1 MSGRRLEQQ
10 YLKLLGYFGLL
21 EVTTTLQEL
30 ADQLCCTRRH
40 MRSLLTQMHSLGWI
54 NWQAEPGRGRRSCLQ
69 LLRNE
74 HQLLSDKAD
83 KLLDAGCFSEAIEL
97 LGEEKQL
104 IAPLLR
110 AKLGYSIRADHQTLR
125 VPYYRTMPNLYPGT
139 PLRRSE
145 LHLVRQIFNG
155 LTRIN
160 EEKGEVEADLAHHWR
175 MLEPLH
181 WRFYLRPSVQFHDG
195 RELCAADVV
204 ASLTRCA
211 HLPLYS
217 HIAQISQCGTLGVD
231 IQLLEPDLHL
241 PLLLSNI
248 EAMILPADH
257 ASQIA
262 FAAKPVGTGAY
273 CVAEN
278 NDWHLRLK
286 AFDHYFG
293 LRALLDEVEILM
305 WPELSAPQQLDESP
319 MHLPK
324 SGGDRA
330 KSTTEISTATATW
343 LSSSLSDVD
352 YAAGLAASFTGK
364 PSDVFSEMFLE
375 KGGYFLL
382 CDSRSSFW
390 QGIEQRRWLREKL
403 SPHVL
408 LQQLIEPI
416 RHFWVPTG
424 SLLPTWFHCMM
435 PCNSESPFQ
444 SDQNTKPVLRLA
456 YHKQHPEYHM
466 LTVLMTNLLALEG
479 VELETVALTYTDWA
493 DGNADVDLWLGTV
506 NFAVPEVWNVGCWL
520 LGTPLLRQSISG
532 GDIAQLKDWMTKW
545 RNNTINAEELMR
557 FATTS
562 GWLQPLFH
570 HWMRLKG
577 PEQAKGIHLNNLGWF
592 DFKSTWIEP
601 EI

>member
-1 MSGRRLEQQ
+1 
-10 YLKLLGYFGLL
+10 
-21 EVTTTLQEL
+21 
-30 ADQLCCTRRH
+30 
-40 MRSLLTQMHSLGWI
+40 
-54 NWQAEPGRGRRSCLQ
+54 
-69 LLRNE
+69 
-74 HQLLSDKAD
+74 
-83 KLLDAGCFSEAIEL
+83 
-97 LGEEKQL
+97 
-104 IAPLLR
+104 
-110 AKLGYSIRADHQTLR
+110 
-125 VPYYRTMPNLYPGT
+125 
-139 PLRRSE
+139 
-145 LHLVRQIFNG
+145 
-155 LTRIN
+155 
-160 EEKGEVEADLAHHWR
+160 VEADLAHHWR
-175 MLEPLH
+175 MLDPLH
-181 WRFYLRPSVQFHDG
+181 WRFYLRPAVQFHDG

-211 HLPLYS
+211 QLPLYS
-217 HIAQISQCGTLGVD
+217 HIVQISQFGTLGVD
-231 IQLLEPDLHL
+231 IQLTEADNHL

-257 ASQIA
+257 ASRIA
-262 FAAKPVGTGAY
+262 FAAKPIGTGPY

-278 NDWHLRLK
+278 DDWHLRLK

-305 WPELSAPQQLDESP
+305 WPELSVPQSLDEQQN
-319 MHLPK
+319 HLPK
-324 SGGDRA
+324 SATDKA
-330 KSTTEISTATATW
+330 KHTTEISTETATW

-352 YAAGLAASFTGK
+352 YAAGLVAGFTGK

-382 CDSRSSFW
+382 CDSRSSYW
-390 QGIEQRRWLREKL
+390 QGMEQRRWLREKL

-435 PCNSESPFQ
+435 PCNSESPFRL
-444 SDQNTKPVLRLA
+444 SQNDKPVLRLA
-456 YHKQHPEYHM
+456 YHEQHPEYRM
-466 LTVLMTNLLALEG
+466 LTVLMAKVLALEG
-479 VELETVALTYTDWA
+479 VILETVELNYTDWA

-506 NFAVPEVWNVGCWL
+506 NFAVPEIWNVGCWL

-532 GDIAQLKDWMTKW
+532 GDISQLNNWMTNW
-545 RNNTINAEELMR
+545 RNSTINAEELMR
-557 FATTS
+557 FTTSS

-601 EI
+601 E